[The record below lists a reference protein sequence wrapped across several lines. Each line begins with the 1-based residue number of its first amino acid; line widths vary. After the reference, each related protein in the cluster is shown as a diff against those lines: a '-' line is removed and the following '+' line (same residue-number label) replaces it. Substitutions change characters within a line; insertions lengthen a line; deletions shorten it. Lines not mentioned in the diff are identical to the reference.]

1 MAKVI
6 ASGASSDVLDLCDGR
21 VLKAFRRISY
31 TDAPVREWRD
41 HEVLTRA
48 VFHNEAVAYEK
59 LQQHPDLC
67 VYAPEYF
74 GRLDPVEIGLPAG
87 FLAER
92 YVAGCGILLERIAGV
107 ATKIARLPLALRDKA
122 ELVLEEIRDRIAP
135 GNVWD
140 CSCFV
145 PGSRAQL
152 TFIDFALWEKLG
164 HFSAHLAVNG
174 RLDEAQRRHIAQFIG

>member
-21 VLKAFRRISY
+21 VLKAFRKISY

-41 HEVLTRA
+41 HEVLTQA
-48 VFHNEAVAYEK
+48 VFQNEAVAYEK
-59 LQQHPDLC
+59 LQQYLDLC
-67 VYAPEYF
+67 VYAPEYL
-74 GRLDPVEIGLPAG
+74 GRLDPIEIGLAAG
-87 FLAER
+87 FPAER

-107 ATKIARLPLALRDKA
+107 ATKIARLPLTLRAKA

-164 HFSAHLAVNG
+164 HFSAHLAMNG
-174 RLDEAQRRHIAQFIG
+174 GFDEAQRRDIVQSIG